1 MWPPDLELSV
11 SSPGLRLSV
20 IHQRSGSNLIFMLA
34 ASSREK
40 VQIQVV
46 TVQLVRVCK
55 QQADFETGQSKEVR
69 WTHTEERVE
78 GFPV

>member
-1 MWPPDLELSV
+1 MP
-11 SSPGLRLSV
+11 
-20 IHQRSGSNLIFMLA
+20 A

-55 QQADFETGQSKEVR
+55 QQADFETGQSKEVC
-69 WTHTEERVE
+69 WTHTEEMVE

>member
-1 MWPPDLELSV
+1 MWPPEIELSV

-20 IHQRSGSNLIFMLA
+20 IHQRSGSNLIFMPA

-55 QQADFETGQSKEVR
+55 QQADFETGQSKEVC
-69 WTHTEERVE
+69 WTHTEEMME

>member
-1 MWPPDLELSV
+1 MP
-11 SSPGLRLSV
+11 
-20 IHQRSGSNLIFMLA
+20 A

-69 WTHTEERVE
+69 WTHTEEMVE